1 MKTLKQVQEMFA
13 GGFVH
18 EQYVNSSV
26 SPDYRNTLLRI
37 EFAADEHRYLAA
49 PLNEEKSVLL
59 TGMNLDCVNVAKS
72 RFEVVAPSADDPE
85 MPAQGSL
92 NLAQFAVQ
100 MGGDFDEF
108 IDIIHDACTDFGL
121 IFKSKEPN
129 EAETQYPEGINR
141 FTANNGL
148 VYVFKSEPQE
158 TDFDFYREC
167 AP

>member
-1 MKTLKQVQEMFA
+1 MKTLKQVQEMFV

-26 SPDYRNTLLRI
+26 SPDYCNTLLCI
-37 EFAADEHRYLAA
+37 EFTAKENLYPAF
-49 PLNEEKSVLL
+49 PLNDDASVVL

-100 MGGDFDEF
+100 MGSDFDEF
-108 IDIIHDACTDFGL
+108 IDIMHDVCTDFGF
-121 IFKSKEPN
+121 IFQAKQPN

-141 FTANNGL
+141 FTTNNGL
-148 VYVFKSEPQE
+148 VYVFKSESQE